1 MKDKLEELVNE
12 MISSGILLKQAVGEF
27 EKAYIKQVLA
37 SNGGNKSKAAR
48 KLGIHRNTLS
58 NKIKKYD
65 IDF

>member
-1 MKDKLEELVNE
+1 MKDRLDELVSE

-27 EKAYIKQVLA
+27 EKAYIKKVLS

-58 NKIKKYD
+58 NKIEKYD
-65 IDF
+65 IDY